1 MKISTRARYGTRAM
15 LDLAL
20 HHGDGSVLVKDIAER
35 QQISSRYLEQLLFT
49 LKLAGLVRSSRGTK
63 GGFTLAKPSSQINL
77 LNIVEALDGSIA
89 PVACVDEPEL
99 FARSQFC
106 ATRDVWVELKNAA
119 RQVLEA
125 ITLEEL
131 AKKQR
136 DKTEMAKLNGSSA
149 IATMNAKCGE
159 EA

>member
-20 HHGDGSVLVKDIAER
+20 HHGEGSVLVKDIAER
-35 QQISSRYLEQLLFT
+35 QQISGRYLEQLLFT
-49 LKLAGLVRSSRGTK
+49 LKLAGLVRSSRGTR
-63 GGFTLAKPSSQINL
+63 GGFILAKPPSEIKL
-77 LNIVEALDGSIA
+77 LHVVEALDGSIA

-99 FARSQFC
+99 FARSQYC

-119 RQVLEA
+119 RQVLES

-131 AKKQR
+131 AERQR
-136 DKTEMAKLNGSSA
+136 RKTELAKINGA
-149 IATMNAKCGE
+149 PALAAMKAKCNE
-159 EA
+159 DI